1 MKTNNKTTAMN
12 KIINN
17 KKQINVSQILVQI
30 LVICI
35 IVLSS
40 IYFDDSERQVINV
53 LGFLIAFFASIYM
66 HKFFFPFILLSVT
79 AYLLAGTQELYNTS
93 YIYLPITKILWTIGN
108 VSLPIGILHFIYKL
122 LFKFKIVERDNENS
136 N

>member
-1 MKTNNKTTAMN
+1 MN
-12 KIINN
+12 KMNNN
-17 KKQINVSQILVQI
+17 KKQIRVSQILVEI

-40 IYFDDSERQVINV
+40 IYFDDSQRQIINV

-79 AYLLAGTQELYNTS
+79 AFLLAGTQELYNRN

-108 VSLPIGILHFIYKL
+108 VSLPIGILHFIYKII
-122 LFKFKIVERDNENS
+122 FKFKIVERDGE
-136 N
+136 